1 MLNEKDKAKNSN
13 KAESHEAVKLSCG
26 LERTPESLFL
36 DSSSDC
42 LCVLNVRATVVT
54 KICRFNYAL
63 IFLSAHSKELLHHNQ
78 MFLFL
83 RV

>member
-1 MLNEKDKAKNSN
+1 MLHFTLHATNAQ
-13 KAESHEAVKLSCG
+13 
-26 LERTPESLFL
+26 TFL
-36 DSSSDC
+36 
-42 LCVLNVRATVVT
+42 LCVRATVVT